1 MLQVYLLLDLSAS
14 MSGAPLEAL
23 KQGVSLARTVFAERV
38 GNGRAVQIA
47 VIGYHSTAQLL
58 VPLSDVAAP
67 FPLPDLQA
75 GGTSRLGAAFR
86 LLTEQLDQSNSH
98 SVSPSVNSQSTL
110 VYIFT
115 DGDPNDDWPAAL
127 DQVRPRVTKIYGLAC
142 GLTTQADQLKPFSD
156 QVLMM
161 GDLTPDALFSTIR
174 MLVN

>member
-1 MLQVYLLLDLSAS
+1 MLHVYLLLDLSAS

-23 KQGVSLARTVFAERV
+23 KQGVSLAHTVFAERM
-38 GNGRAVQIA
+38 GNGRPVKIA
-47 VIGYHSTAQLL
+47 IIGYHSTAQVL
-58 VPLSDVAAP
+58 VPLSDAASP

-75 GGTSRLGAAFR
+75 GGTSRLGAALR
-86 LLTEQLDQSNSH
+86 LLLDQLDQTNSQ
-98 SVSPSVNSQSTL
+98 SINSQSTL

-115 DGDPNDDWPAAL
+115 DGDPNDDWPAVL

-161 GDLTPDALFSTIR
+161 RDLTPDALFSTFR

>member
-1 MLQVYLLLDLSAS
+1 
-14 MSGAPLEAL
+14 
-23 KQGVSLARTVFAERV
+23 
-38 GNGRAVQIA
+38 
-47 VIGYHSTAQLL
+47 
-58 VPLSDVAAP
+58 
-67 FPLPDLQA
+67 
-75 GGTSRLGAAFR
+75 
-86 LLTEQLDQSNSH
+86 LTEQLDQSNSPVNSH
-98 SVSPSVNSQSTL
+98 SVASQSTL